1 MKKVFIILITVV
13 ATILVAFLGWYFL
26 LRNPNIPVGEA
37 IRDILP
43 FGSGD
48 DISGPTTNDPR
59 LTTGTG
65 EQQVFDEFAVPTAKL
80 FRLSNTPVA
89 GAVVLNPR
97 STSSGQG
104 STSTTIVRYVDRATG
119 HIYDVNLAT
128 LEKTKVTNQTLP
140 KIYEAY
146 FRPDGNA
153 VLFRSLKND
162 SDVVENLSLALTPP
176 TATVSTTSTSSGQA
190 SSPQASTLY
199 SVSSTAL
206 RGDISSVAVGS
217 GNTLFYALRDTS
229 SIVSSAFNGTGVK
242 NLFTSAFSNW
252 RLTTSGN
259 SLVIHTKASAN
270 VPGYAYT
277 LNPSNGAL
285 TKIVGPLNG
294 LVAISN
300 AAGTRGLYSYAEGNR
315 TRLFAQDLKS
325 GAATEILPATLAEKC
340 IWSIKKAGTL
350 FCAVPT
356 SGVGAGEPDNWYRGL
371 THFSDQIWHFDNDSD
386 IAQLISEPKND
397 LDVDIDVSLLKLSPN
412 EDYLIFINKTDL
424 SLWALK
430 LE

>member
-1 MKKVFIILITVV
+1 MKKIFIILITVV
-13 ATILVAFLGWYFL
+13 AVVLIVFLGWYFI

-176 TATVSTTSTSSGQA
+176 TATVST

-229 SIVSSAFNGTGVK
+229 SIVSSAFNGT
-242 NLFTSAFSNW
+242 
-252 RLTTSGN
+252 
-259 SLVIHTKASAN
+259 
-270 VPGYAYT
+270 
-277 LNPSNGAL
+277 
-285 TKIVGPLNG
+285 
-294 LVAISN
+294 
-300 AAGTRGLYSYAEGNR
+300 
-315 TRLFAQDLKS
+315 
-325 GAATEILPATLAEKC
+325 
-340 IWSIKKAGTL
+340 
-350 FCAVPT
+350 
-356 SGVGAGEPDNWYRGL
+356 
-371 THFSDQIWHFDNDSD
+371 
-386 IAQLISEPKND
+386 
-397 LDVDIDVSLLKLSPN
+397 
-412 EDYLIFINKTDL
+412 
-424 SLWALK
+424 
-430 LE
+430 